1 MAEESGGKIHPLQ
14 RLLTAVALLHISEEN
29 QHHSGWLNGPE
40 GAGSGLMATS
50 TLQEVQTLGIRP
62 RGVRPNYG
70 FTQRILQLRKRNL

>member
-14 RLLTAVALLHISEEN
+14 RLLTAAALLHISDRN
-29 QHHSGWLNGPE
+29 QHHSRWMNGPE
-40 GAGSGLMATS
+40 GAGSGLVATS

-70 FTQRILQLRKRNL
+70 FTQRIVQLRKRNL